1 MKKSSLRGYM
11 QSLQN
16 DSLSNSYH
24 AIICDEGMNQS
35 EKKANWIEFVN
46 FICSVP
52 ERSANLMAL
61 NQGRQSQQEEVSYL
75 NDVNFFGKLAV
86 DIETLIF
93 SKSECG
99 ELNEDAMEM
108 LVFASGELISKIC
121 RIGHSKILIQALY
134 PLLLKRLNF
143 SNRQVYQNIWHRVIA
158 RFLPHTLESFLS
170 SLLLY
175 IQKYEFSEIVNPASI
190 ENKTRYQIRNVA
202 EVIGL
207 LIGKINSGT
216 ASYLIKYKY
225 FVGGKQFSIIILR
238 VLCCFL
244 SLGYLQRQ
252 PDDVDGNLRL
262 GLDDDLISLLKTL
275 IPSWS
280 DPTFIKHGSIAS
292 QIYVTSA
299 ILIIF
304 GYLPKEILIKAAI
317 PREITLGVTRWLESS
332 SDRTRKLGMI
342 TAEMLSR
349 LTDKPENILDFE
361 MDTEDEEI
369 RCLKQLIEVKDG
381 MFDIKDE
388 FPKEINQTDSD
399 SEEYKRIKETQSDD
413 KDQIEISKTNFNNLV
428 TSVNEQHTPEVDSD
442 DEDDF
447 EPYPMEVESEN
458 SDDDDDKSIP
468 NTKGKKITSPVY
480 IIDLIRY
487 LRSKEEPEKIEVGI
501 KNAGKL
507 IRNKMNFGMELDDNA
522 SELARILINLQ
533 DNFNIKEFEESRQ
546 EALTALL
553 CGSPKIVVPY
563 IIQQLFENRYSLSDK
578 LMILSVISSSA
589 KELAG
594 TQINENVSSNQ
605 EFHLIDDLTQKTS
618 DMSLTTLK
626 IPKENRFSRRPQVEA
641 ARKNSTK
648 INKFNEFA
656 AKAFFFPLTSGF
668 WMLTRDREQN
678 NMVYEPVLLQRY
690 IMTLTV
696 CVQCSTNISD
706 ILQITRE
713 FWDLILSLRYYDD
726 QAVLS
731 ALLYGLITIMN
742 SVPERDLAET
752 FGKELIETQKWVNVI
767 FENNMNE
774 KSKSLAVW
782 IMVKIEE
789 VINSYRQLLIGDLL
803 PLT

>member
-1 MKKSSLRGYM
+1 MKKFSLRGYM

-24 AIICDEGMNQS
+24 AIMCDEVMNQS
-35 EKKANWIEFVN
+35 EKRTNWIEFVN

-61 NQGRQSQQEEVSYL
+61 NQSQQEEISHLSV
-75 NDVNFFGKLAV
+75 VNFFEKLAV

-93 SKSECG
+93 SKSEFG
-99 ELNEDAMEM
+99 ELNEDEMEI
-108 LVFASGELISKIC
+108 LVFASEELISKIC
-121 RIGHSKILIQALY
+121 RIGHSI
-134 PLLLKRLNF
+134 
-143 SNRQVYQNIWHRVIA
+143 YQNIWHRVIA

-170 SLLLY
+170 SLLLF

-190 ENKTRYQIRNVA
+190 ENKIRYQIRNVA

-252 PDDVDGNLRL
+252 PNDVDGNLRL

-349 LTDKPENILDFE
+349 LTDEPGNILDFE
-361 MDTEDEEI
+361 MNTEDEEI

-381 MFDIKDE
+381 MFDINDE
-388 FPKEINQTDSD
+388 FSK
-399 SEEYKRIKETQSDD
+399 EYKMVKETKSVD
-413 KDQIEISKTNFNNLV
+413 KDQKEISKINFNNLV
-428 TSVNEQHTPEVDSD
+428 ISVNEQNTLEADSD

-447 EPYPMEVESEN
+447 EPYPME
-458 SDDDDDKSIP
+458 
-468 NTKGKKITSPVY
+468 GKKITVPVY

-487 LRSKEEPEKIEVGI
+487 LGSNEEPEKIEVGI

-507 IRNKMNFGMELDDNA
+507 IRNKTNFGMELDDNA
-522 SELARILINLQ
+522 NELARVLINLQ

-553 CGSPKIVVPY
+553 CGSPKIGVPY

-578 LMILSVISSSA
+578 LMLLSVISASV

-605 EFHLIDDLTQKTS
+605 EFHLIDDDDLIQKTS

-626 IPKENRFSRRPQVEA
+626 IPKENRFSRRPQLEA

-656 AKAFFFPLTSGF
+656 AKTFFFPLTSGF

-678 NMVYEPVLLQRY
+678 NMVYEPILLQRY
-690 IMTLTV
+690 IMTLTI
-696 CVQCSTNISD
+696 CVQCSTNIID

-713 FWDLILSLRYYDD
+713 FWDLILSLRYNDD

-782 IMVKIEE
+782 IMVKIDEI
-789 VINSYRQLLIGDLL
+789 INSYRQLLIGDLL